1 MAVRRTSG
9 STLVVRRMLTSCR
22 QVSRAARDGV
32 GTAAHDPD
40 PHGCEHLWVPKTP
53 SASCGERVF
62 VDDAADPVAA
72 VDADSVEVGNRCWEG
87 LEGCCL
93 IEGAVRLVGVVVGL
107 ILTKGLAVG
116 AAGSRSTSGRGV
128 RVGSCR
134 SSVP

>member
-1 MAVRRTSG
+1 MEHLLALSTQRWSASGDRTS
-9 STLVVRRMLTSCR
+9 VMSCR
-22 QVSRAARDGV
+22 TNHIAVVQGCFHVSWR
-32 GTAAHDPD
+32 
-40 PHGCEHLWVPKTP
+40 LWVPKTP

-72 VDADSVEVGNRCWEG
+72 VDADGVEVGNRCWQG